1 MQPIRGSHFTRASG
15 FAWSR
20 WWNAGGGVGIR
31 RRPGRTIES
40 SLRGHRPAWIWRP
53 LGWTGLDC
61 SKKEIWRK
69 DVRQIKALGFN
80 TVRTWIDWAT
90 GEPKQGEY
98 RFENLDVIL
107 ELAREEGLKVFLQV
121 YMDSAPRWVGVRYP
135 DSLFVSSNGAVVIP
149 EASPG
154 YCLDHPGVRQADLA
168 FYAALAEHVRGNAT
182 FAGWDLW
189 SEPHVINWAT
199 PSYIPNPEFCFC
211 KNTRSTRR

>member
-1 MQPIRGSHFTRASG
+1 MRNLAILLMAGALPAASAD
-15 FAWSR
+15 FFPMAVWY
-20 WWNAGGGVGIR
+20 GGGKAR
-31 RRPGRTIES
+31 APMLEPGAR
-40 SLRGHRPAWIWRP
+40 A
-53 LGWTGLDC
+53 
-61 SKKEIWRK
+61 KKEIWRQ

-149 EASPG
+149 EEIGRAS
-154 YCLDHPGVRQADLA
+154 CRERV
-168 FYAALAEHVRGNAT
+168 
-182 FAGWDLW
+182 
-189 SEPHVINWAT
+189 
-199 PSYIPNPEFCFC
+199 
-211 KNTRSTRR
+211 